1 MSPVRM
7 NEAEMALRAG
17 MAFVDAFN
25 RRDTAAIQA
34 LLAPDCRYAP
44 YDLPPDSAPL
54 TGRAAVMEWFT
65 DLFAR
70 YPESSL
76 RAENAFGFGK
86 RCIIYWSF
94 QSGENKLIRGVDI
107 VEADNWLITSLNS
120 FVKASA

>member
-17 MAFVDAFN
+17 MAFVDALN
-25 RRDTAAIQA
+25 RRDTAAMQA

-44 YDLPPDSAPL
+44 YDLPPDDVPL
-54 TGRAAVMEWFT
+54 TGNAAVMDWFAG
-65 DLFAR
+65 LFVL
-70 YPESSL
+70 YPSATL

-86 RCIIYWSF
+86 RCVIYWSF
-94 QSGENKLIRGVDI
+94 QSGENKLIRGVEI
-107 VEADNWLITSLNS
+107 VEADNGLITSLNS